1 MADKREFEAK
11 FWKSIRSDMT
21 VMVSV
26 SGIDPRPMTAQFDG
40 DRKTIYFF
48 TASDTELAGKLTRA
62 RKATLVYASKKHDMF
77 ATVHGTLRIDS
88 DRATIDRLWNRFV
101 AAWFEKGKDDPKLGC
116 CGSTRQKPRSG
127 WTLPASL
134 PAPRCSWAWVTRSRT
149 TRTAWRKCPSSQRK
163 AKTEGAETAGAPDRI
178 RTCDLCLRRAA
189 LYPAE
194 LRVLVGEFAP
204 NTPGAPDD
212 ARS

>member
-21 VMVSV
+21 VMVGV

-48 TASDTELAGKLTRA
+48 TASDTELAGKLARA
-62 RKATLVYASKKHDMF
+62 RKATLVYASKKHDLF

-101 AAWFEKGKDDPKLGC
+101 AAWFEKGKDDPKL
-116 CGSTRQKPRSG
+116 RLLRFD
-127 WTLPASL
+127 PADAQIWLDASSL
-134 PAPRCSWAWVTRSRT
+134 V
-149 TRTAWRKCPSSQRK
+149 
-163 AKTEGAETAGAPDRI
+163 AGAKMFMGLGDPKQDYK
-178 RTCDLCLRRAA
+178 DSVAKVPL
-189 LYPAE
+189 
-194 LRVLVGEFAP
+194 
-204 NTPGAPDD
+204 
-212 ARS
+212 